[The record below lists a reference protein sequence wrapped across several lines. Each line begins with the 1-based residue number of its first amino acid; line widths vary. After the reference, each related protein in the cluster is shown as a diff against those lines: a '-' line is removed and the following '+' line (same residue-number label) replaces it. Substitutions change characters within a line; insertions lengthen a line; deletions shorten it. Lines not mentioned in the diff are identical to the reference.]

1 MLLYCLDA
9 SSSHSPSSIWSS
21 IWPSFATVHVSLH
34 EFDFDFDRSLDPSPS
49 FYLSCPYLSIYLSIS
64 LSLSLFLSVP
74 LPLSHRFF
82 VFPCLSHSLKPL
94 ISTLPLSSLY
104 HLQDWCNKCFS
115 VLNHHDLPGLFILG
129 PLDDVSSLLEDSR
142 VALQVM
148 RTSAFLE
155 DIQVTHNM

>member
-21 IWPSFATVHVSLH
+21 IWPSFATVLLSLH

-49 FYLSCPYLSIYLSIS
+49 FYLSCPYLSLS
-64 LSLSLFLSVP
+64 LSLSLYLFLT
-74 LPLSHRFF
+74 FF
-82 VFPCLSHSLKPL
+82 SSIFPCLAHSLKPL

-104 HLQDWCNKCFS
+104 HLQDWSNKCFT